1 MKRILFC
8 FLVAIMT
15 VMMLVTVVYAAD
27 SPPDPKSIGDY
38 FTWEF
43 LGTMAGA
50 VAATTLVT
58 QFCKFPL
65 DKVWK
70 IPTRFVVYGIA
81 LLILFAVEFFT
92 GTITTDKVIL
102 TMLNAIIVTA
112 AAMGTYEA
120 TFKKLENRSRSG

>member
-8 FLVAIMT
+8 FLIAIMT
-15 VMMLVTVVYAAD
+15 IMMLVTVVFAAD
-27 SPPDPKSIGDY
+27 SPPAPGSISDY

-50 VAATTLVT
+50 VAATTLIT

-70 IPTRFVVYGIA
+70 IPTRVAVYGIA
-81 LLILFAVEFFT
+81 LFILFAVEFFT
-92 GTITTDKVIL
+92 GGITIDRAVLIIF
-102 TMLNAIIVTA
+102 NAILVA
-112 AAMGTYEA
+112 VAAMGTYEA
-120 TFKKLENRSRSG
+120 TFKKLENKSQSG